1 MIEIEKI
8 QNGAVV
14 WLNRPEKRNALNKD
28 MVLQLMDA
36 FSALEAD
43 DKVRYVALRGR
54 GDVFSAGADINWM
67 KESSGNGKKD
77 NYSDAKLLAAFFH
90 KIYHCAKPTVAIVNG
105 SAIGGAVGMMAA
117 CDIAYCTDDTV
128 FSFSEVKL
136 GIIPAT
142 ISPFVLKRTG
152 EFYAK
157 ELMFTGKKI
166 DGKEAERMR
175 LVNKS
180 YPAGQL
186 EEQFQELL
194 NHFEHAGP
202 QALKACKKLIYKV
215 ENEFTQDELEDETSK
230 IIAEIRASD
239 EAGEGFSSF
248 LEKRKPNWVKS

>member
-14 WLNRPEKRNALNKD
+14 WLNRPDKRNALNKE
-28 MVLQLMDA
+28 MVIQLIDA
-36 FSALEAD
+36 VEALEAD
-43 DKVRYVALRGR
+43 EKVRYVALRGR

-67 KESSGNGKKD
+67 RESSGNGKKD
-77 NYSDAKLLAAFFH
+77 NYSDAKLLATFFH
-90 KIYHCAKPTVAIVNG
+90 KIYHCAKPTVAIVHG

-117 CDIAYCTDDTV
+117 CDIAYCAHDAV

-142 ISPFVLKRTG
+142 ISPFILKRTG

-157 ELMFTGKKI
+157 ELMFTGRKF
-166 DGKEAERMR
+166 DGKEAERVR
-175 LVNKS
+175 LVNS
-180 YPAGQL
+180 AYPSDQL
-186 EEQFQELL
+186 EQRFQELIA
-194 NHFEHAGP
+194 HFESAGP

-215 ENEFTQDELEDETSK
+215 ENEFSQTELVEETSK
-230 IIAEIRASD
+230 IIAEIRASE
-239 EAGEGFSSF
+239 EASEGFSSF